1 MKTRLLPVL
10 LAITALVASS
20 LACALGSVLG
30 GELSL
35 TNARTSF
42 DQEGQQVTS
51 TFSPTDTVYVVA
63 DLANAPAGTVVASKW
78 FALDVEGMDPNEL
91 IDEGDI
97 SITEPSFTG
106 TVYFYFPPSNPW
118 PSGTYAVELYLNGTL
133 TTSVTFSVP

>member
-1 MKTRLLPVL
+1 MQMKTRLLPVL
-10 LAITALVASS
+10 LAIASLVASS
-20 LACALGSVLG
+20 LACALG

-35 TNARTSF
+35 TNARTAF

-51 TFSPTDTVYVVA
+51 TFSPNDTVYVVA
-63 DLANAPAGTVVASKW
+63 DLANAPAGTVVSSKW

-97 SITEPSFTG
+97 SITQESFSG
-106 TVYFYFPPSNPW
+106 TVYFYFPPSTPW
-118 PSGTYAVELYLNGTL
+118 PSGSYAVELYLNGTL